1 MAIPFIL
8 FVIIVVLCFFAYID
22 NKERLRK
29 NQELEVQR
37 QLEEKRRQQELEWE
51 REAKQRQQELEE
63 KYRQIDRDYEIG
75 NQIAA
80 KRAAAPMIINLTI
93 TEKDANGKEIG
104 APKPLSVKLT
114 LDEETATRLVNILRG

>member
-1 MAIPFIL
+1 
-8 FVIIVVLCFFAYID
+8 VLCFFAYID